1 MEVIN
6 MENIPQELKIRLF
19 GCGANGWARAA
30 EISNLLAPICLLMG
44 IIGDATNRI
53 LGLEPTNWFLM
64 AVALWLAGL
73 SSWKI
78 AYTAAKEGYKK

>member
-1 MEVIN
+1 ME
-6 MENIPQELKIRLF
+6 EIPQNLRKTLF
-19 GCGANGWARAA
+19 GCGAGGWARAA

-53 LGLEPTNWFLM
+53 LGLEPINWFIM

-73 SSWKI
+73 SAWKM
-78 AYTAAKEGYKK
+78 AYTAAKEGYEK